1 MQRLPDAP
9 FSVIPPACEEK
20 NISYSFRCAA
30 PHVVRQRAVGVQQ
43 RCAQSSQRSE
53 CESVCASN
61 SALNLSQLAIALPA
75 DAKLKSSGW
84 KLSYTCWVHYYPDEH
99 LSQGAAL
106 QIRVFIVSNVRLHR
120 EGLVAQLRGCPSIE
134 VLGAADSVQETQNVL
149 RTTATD
155 VALIDVALIDA
166 LSPSDSDMVGA
177 LRKMCARMRILAFGI
192 RETASEVLACAAAG
206 IDGYV
211 PMDAALGDM
220 VTAIENVVRGELTC
234 SPKVA
239 ASLYHCIGFARAAAA
254 SPLTTREL
262 QVADLMNRGCPTKE
276 IAWRLGVQPCTAKNH
291 VRNILHKLQVH
302 GRGQAVAKLRTLIG
316 ERFGVG

>member
-1 MQRLPDAP
+1 MLG
-9 FSVIPPACEEK
+9 STIPM
-20 NISYSFRCAA
+20 
-30 PHVVRQRAVGVQQ
+30 
-43 RCAQSSQRSE
+43 
-53 CESVCASN
+53 
-61 SALNLSQLAIALPA
+61 
-75 DAKLKSSGW
+75 SSGQ
-84 KLSYTCWVHYYPDEH
+84 E
-99 LSQGAAL
+99 AAL

-120 EGLVAQLRGCPSIE
+120 EGLVALLRGCPSIE
-134 VLGAADSVQETQNVL
+134 VLGAVSVQETQNVL
-149 RTTATD
+149 RTMATD
-155 VALIDVALIDA
+155 VALLDA
-166 LSPSDSDMVGA
+166 VSPSDSDMVGT
-177 LRKMCARMRILAFGI
+177 LRKIFARVRILAVGV
-192 RETASEVLACAAAG
+192 RETASDVLACAAAG

-239 ASLYHCIGFARAAAA
+239 ASLYQCIGFSRAAAA
-254 SPLTTREL
+254 SPLLTTREL

-316 ERFGVG
+316 ERFGIG

>member
-1 MQRLPDAP
+1 M
-9 FSVIPPACEEK
+9 
-20 NISYSFRCAA
+20 
-30 PHVVRQRAVGVQQ
+30 
-43 RCAQSSQRSE
+43 
-53 CESVCASN
+53 
-61 SALNLSQLAIALPA
+61 
-75 DAKLKSSGW
+75 SSGQ
-84 KLSYTCWVHYYPDEH
+84 E
-99 LSQGAAL
+99 AAL

-120 EGLVAQLRGCPSIE
+120 EGLVALLRGCPSIE
-134 VLGAADSVQETQNVL
+134 VLGAVSVQETQNVL
-149 RTTATD
+149 RTMATD
-155 VALIDVALIDA
+155 VALLDA
-166 LSPSDSDMVGA
+166 VSPSDSDMVGT
-177 LRKMCARMRILAFGI
+177 LRKICARVRILAVGV

-239 ASLYHCIGFARAAAA
+239 ASLYQCIGFSRAAAA
-254 SPLTTREL
+254 SPLLTTREL
-262 QVADLMNRGCPTKE
+262 QVADLMNRGCPNKE

-316 ERFGVG
+316 ERFGIG

>member
-1 MQRLPDAP
+1 MT
-9 FSVIPPACEEK
+9 
-20 NISYSFRCAA
+20 
-30 PHVVRQRAVGVQQ
+30 
-43 RCAQSSQRSE
+43 
-53 CESVCASN
+53 
-61 SALNLSQLAIALPA
+61 
-75 DAKLKSSGW
+75 SGQ
-84 KLSYTCWVHYYPDEH
+84 E
-99 LSQGAAL
+99 AAL

-120 EGLVAQLRGCPSIE
+120 EGLVALLRGCPSIQ
-134 VLGAADSVQETQNVL
+134 VLGAVSVQETQNML

-155 VALIDVALIDA
+155 VALLDA
-166 LSPSDSDMVGA
+166 VSPSDSDMVGTV
-177 LRKMCARMRILAFGI
+177 RKICARVRILAVGV

-239 ASLYHCIGFARAAAA
+239 ASLYQCIGFSRAAAA
-254 SPLTTREL
+254 SPLLTTREL

-316 ERFGVG
+316 ERFGIG